1 MRSAALSKF
10 SDKEPAPMFKYA
22 NDLSN
27 IRGISITDTGT
38 GALVGVLL
46 SGTPDYEASVESL
59 ALQVRIE
66 YGSGQQKEID
76 VLMHDALHQALKVIQ
91 HEIDLCEARSATS
104 NDQVYR

>member
-1 MRSAALSKF
+1 
-10 SDKEPAPMFKYA
+10 MFTYA

-38 GALVGVLL
+38 GALIGVVL

-66 YGSGQQKEID
+66 YGNREQREID
-76 VLMHDALHQALKVIQ
+76 VLIHDALLQAMRALQ
-91 HEIDLCEARSATS
+91 HEIKLCEAKVRMDGAT
-104 NDQVYR
+104 VPV

>member
-1 MRSAALSKF
+1 
-10 SDKEPAPMFKYA
+10 MFKYA

-46 SGTPDYEASVESL
+46 SGTPDLGASVESL

-66 YGSGQQKEID
+66 YGSSHQREIE
-76 VLMHDALHQALKVIQ
+76 VLMHDALHQAMKVIQ
-91 HEIDLCEARSATS
+91 HEINLCAPRIGRSKS
-104 NDQVYR
+104 

>member
-1 MRSAALSKF
+1 
-10 SDKEPAPMFKYA
+10 MFTYA

-38 GALVGVLL
+38 GALIGVML

-66 YGSGQQKEID
+66 YGDRQQKEIE
-76 VLMHDALHQALKVIQ
+76 VLMRDALIQAMRAIQ
-91 HEIDLCEARSATS
+91 HEINLCDAKARLGAG
-104 NDQVYR
+104 N

>member
-1 MRSAALSKF
+1 
-10 SDKEPAPMFKYA
+10 MFTYA

-38 GALVGVLL
+38 GALVGVSL

-66 YGSGQQKEID
+66 YGDRTQKEID
-76 VLMHDALHQALKVIQ
+76 VLLLDALHQAMRAIQ
-91 HEIDLCEARSATS
+91 HEINLCEARARLEGAA
-104 NDQVYR
+104 NG

>member
-1 MRSAALSKF
+1 
-10 SDKEPAPMFKYA
+10 MFTYA

-38 GALVGVLL
+38 GALIGVML

-66 YGSGQQKEID
+66 YGDRQQKEIE
-76 VLMHDALHQALKVIQ
+76 VLMRDALIQAMRAIQ
-91 HEIDLCEARSATS
+91 HEINLCDAKARLGAGT
-104 NDQVYR
+104 

>member
-1 MRSAALSKF
+1 MYST
-10 SDKEPAPMFKYA
+10 KEAPMFTYA

-38 GALVGVLL
+38 GALVGLML

-66 YGSGQQKEID
+66 YGDRTQKEID
-76 VLMHDALHQALKVIQ
+76 VLMLDALHQAMRAIQ
-91 HEIDLCEARSATS
+91 HEINLCEARARLEGAA
-104 NDQVYR
+104 NG